1 MSGSFAKDGRST
13 LSLPRKAASRQMKP
27 THARTGADCGK
38 DVSQNRA
45 ICEDGISMERGFSAA
60 VVKLVLRT
68 ERATS
73 CSASTLR
80 CRRGVRSKLSWRCGP
95 WATKAF
101 IICQVAGAIDAS
113 NGLIGGFAQRKMLWR
128 RDFARH

>member
-13 LSLPRKAASRQMKP
+13 LRLPRNAASRQMKP

-45 ICEDGISMERGFSAA
+45 ICEDRISTERGFSAA
-60 VVKLVLRT
+60 VVKLVMRT

-73 CSASTLR
+73 YSVSTLR
-80 CRRGVRSKLSWRCGP
+80 CRRGVRSWRCEP
-95 WATKAF
+95 SATKAF

-113 NGLIGGFAQRKMLWR
+113 SWLVGGFAQRKMLW
-128 RDFARH
+128 